1 MAEAVA
7 PRILISYSH
16 DNPAHCDRVLALA
29 DRLRADGIDAMID
42 QHIQTP
48 PEGWPAWCAK
58 QIETADF
65 VLMVCTETYL
75 RRASRKEE
83 PGAGHGVL
91 WEGRLINQYLYDAG
105 SVSAKFVPVLL
116 ADGSDAHVPLPV
128 KGGTIYRV
136 ETPEGYLSL
145 LRLLS
150 EQPLTPMP
158 PLGKRRSLPPRER
171 RADGAAIAPPRLS
184 VDAFATKGAE
194 GGGRADLVE
203 FGVSHPSAIA
213 DFSPF
218 VVWTLAFRQEERA
231 RAQEYA
237 AQVFGGKQTLPL
249 GGSRKIRRGSTLE
262 FRMSVDSCLVEP
274 KSQTIQWH
282 GEMTTVSFRV
292 VPSVALRS
300 GRLVGWCEVRTRRAS
315 LCSVHF
321 EIPISATTPSRPTLA
336 VGCPLRSVFASYA
349 RLDFLRVWP
358 CVRGM
363 KAVGVQ
369 VFMDRA
375 ILRPGQRWQ
384 EEISRQILRSEK
396 LLLFWSRHA
405 RNSGWVEREW
415 RYSLTQKGID
425 SIQPFPLA
433 DPRRVPPPAELGK
446 TLHFDDWDLDH
457 EPSQFA
463 LLGNH

>member
-1 MAEAVA
+1 M
-7 PRILISYSH
+7 RRKQIFISYRREAA
-16 DNPAHCDRVLALA
+16 DEARALFNDLVA
-29 DRLRADGIDAMID
+29 ELGHNSVFMGVDGI
-42 QHIQTP
+42 
-48 PEGWPAWCAK
+48 
-58 QIETADF
+58 
-65 VLMVCTETYL
+65 
-75 RRASRKEE
+75 
-83 PGAGHGVL
+83 GAGSDFRSVL
-91 WEGRLINQYLYDAG
+91 HETVTSCEIMLVLIDRNWVARLENPDDHVRLEIQAALKRNIP
-105 SVSAKFVPVLL
+105 VVPVLVQGAHMPAPEQLPPDIRDL
-116 ADGSDAHVPLPV
+116 A
-128 KGGTIYRV
+128 YRNGV
-136 ETPEGYLSL
+136 ELSHG
-145 LRLLS
+145 RW
-150 EQPLTPMP
+150 EADVRKMLTP
-158 PLGKRRSLPPRER
+158 LGL
-171 RADGAAIAPPRLS
+171 
-184 VDAFATKGAE
+184 DASATKRAGGA
-194 GGGRADLVE
+194 GADLVE

-213 DFSPF
+213 EFSPF
-218 VVWTLAFRQEERA
+218 VVRTLAFRQEERA
-231 RAQEYA
+231 RAQAYA
-237 AQVFGGKQTLPL
+237 AQAFGAEQRLPL

-262 FRMSVDSCLVEP
+262 FRMSVDSCHVEP
-274 KSQTIQWH
+274 KRQTIQWH

-292 VPSVALRS
+292 VPDAALRS
-300 GRLVGWCEVRTRRAS
+300 DRLVGRCEVRTRRAS

-384 EEISRQILRSEK
+384 EEIFRQIELSEK

-433 DPRRVPPPAELGK
+433 DPRRVPPPAELGE
-446 TLHFDDWDLDH
+446 TLQFDDWDLDH
-457 EPSQFA
+457 EPTLFA
-463 LLGNH
+463 FVVRSIINRFRGRLFTPIIGI